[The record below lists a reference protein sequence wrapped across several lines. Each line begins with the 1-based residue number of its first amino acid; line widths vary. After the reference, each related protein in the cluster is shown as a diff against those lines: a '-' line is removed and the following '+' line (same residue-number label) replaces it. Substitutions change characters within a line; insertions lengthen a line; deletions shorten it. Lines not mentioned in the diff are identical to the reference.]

1 MEIHYQVIF
10 YGCLVSILPLESIQS
25 HSTGLYIPYN
35 SRNLPD
41 FLRRRTRV
49 DSTADNAD
57 NSQSQAATDGRLLKH
72 VTLAASNAGSK
83 PRANSLALRA
93 EYRIVGIP
101 HNTAIYTVSQ
111 KSSNLLTVCNFVK
124 S

>member
-1 MEIHYQVIF
+1 MY
-10 YGCLVSILPLESIQS
+10 S
-25 HSTGLYIPYN
+25 PYN

-49 DSTADNAD
+49 DGTADNAD
-57 NSQSQAATDGRLLKH
+57 NSQSQAATDGRLLSH

-83 PRANSLALRA
+83 QRADSLALRA

-101 HNTAIYTVSQ
+101 HNTAI
-111 KSSNLLTVCNFVK
+111 
-124 S
+124 